1 MNRTIKNFTIASL
14 LFLGTIAQANAASD
28 NRPFVNDDTSVQSSS
43 RRTANPLSVRNI
55 LFTGL
60 VAAATVGRAT
70 GFSAPATPNR
80 FTNWFGFNRLQP
92 LENEVVADLKQISSV
107 VVTDFALARN
117 ATQNAWQDFEK
128 QEQNCLLDLEQDIS
142 SVETAEASAAKSLL
156 LKAEDEYDVVKTKAQ
171 NAWQYFEEKEKKDIL
186 YLEQNLSSLEN
197 AAASTAKSFVSEVE
211 SEYDLVKT
219 KAQDVWQDVV
229 SKVEGECDLV
239 KTKVQSVCKDQKTQV
254 KPEDREKNLQFLRG
268 KAQGQFGDSVDAF
281 KKALQTSKL
290 VVREELR
297 SLGTK
302 LLPFEDA
309 VKTDLE
315 NAERAAVSETQ
326 LLLKLL
332 SDLKDDVSELKV
344 KHSSQETKASTPK
357 APVAPA
363 PAPAPKK

>member
-80 FTNWFGFNRLQP
+80 FTNWFGFNRFQP

-219 KAQDVWQDVV
+219 KAQ
-229 SKVEGECDLV
+229 
-239 KTKVQSVCKDQKTQV
+239 SVCKDQKTQV